1 MSTLTIRL
9 PSDQHERLKALAAA
23 RGTSLNKLF
32 EELST
37 KALTEFDAE
46 TRFRLR
52 AAKGDRQRGLQ
63 ILDALDRTFGTLD
76 GK

>member
-37 KALTEFDAE
+37 KALTE
-46 TRFRLR
+46 
-52 AAKGDRQRGLQ
+52 
-63 ILDALDRTFGTLD
+63 
-76 GK
+76 

>member
-23 RGTSLNKLF
+23 RGTSINKLF
-32 EELST
+32 EEFSSR
-37 KALTEFDAE
+37 ALAEFDIE

-52 AAKGDRQRGLQ
+52 AAKGDKKRGLAL
-63 ILDALDRTFGTLD
+63 LDKLD
-76 GK
+76 GAHSQPDR

>member
-1 MSTLTIRL
+1 MGTLTIRI
-9 PSDQHERLKALAAA
+9 PSDQHERLKVLAAA

-52 AAKGDRQRGLQ
+52 AARGDRQLGLQ
-63 ILDALDRTFGTLD
+63 ILEDLDQRHGTT
-76 GK
+76 GA